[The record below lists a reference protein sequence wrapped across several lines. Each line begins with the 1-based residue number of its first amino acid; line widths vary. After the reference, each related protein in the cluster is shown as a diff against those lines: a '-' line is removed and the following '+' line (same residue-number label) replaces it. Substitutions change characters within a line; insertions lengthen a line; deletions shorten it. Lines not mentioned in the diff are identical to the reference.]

1 MPFVNLSPHLKNK
14 HFSNQTYLA
23 NIILYQISFLMKNFT
38 YYMQFE
44 RKFNADKMLL
54 NEFCPKNVRVLVIAS
69 DLQMSV
75 IKKLYFL

>member
-1 MPFVNLSPHLKNK
+1 
-14 HFSNQTYLA
+14 
-23 NIILYQISFLMKNFT
+23 MKNFT

-44 RKFNADKMLL
+44 RKFNADKLLL

-75 IKKLYFL
+75 IKKKLFSKDK